1 MQDKIPRASS
11 EIRGENH
18 ANSKSVIGKGWNEN
32 KTNAMLP
39 KRKNTKTIVS
49 TRKSYRSMPR
59 YINHANCLSPFR
71 FLKYHRLS
79 DL

>member
-18 ANSKSVIGKGWNEN
+18 ANSKSVIEKGWNEN

-39 KRKNTKTIVS
+39 KRKNTKTIVIS
-49 TRKSYRSMPR
+49 
-59 YINHANCLSPFR
+59 
-71 FLKYHRLS
+71 KYYGKWLVLLCHK
-79 DL
+79 